1 MTSCILCTRFGC
13 SSEPWFWQHF
23 CASEKVKLF
32 SSCLVNKTVGGGGA
46 IFMNL
51 WLLSMSSSQLVLSF
65 YFCFRDLPPFILP
78 SGVHIECSM
87 CAQPA
92 SKEVKWQTI
101 NWIYCACIATEVR
114 IAICQDVLKNISN
127 VQWQNQYLLYPG
139 SRLYPLQQR
148 RRLWQLDNG
157 ETLKMVVMFD
167 DKKIPSGI

>member
-92 SKEVKWQTI
+92 SKEVKWQKI
-101 NWIYCACIATEVR
+101 NWIYCAWLQLRFVLITVR
-114 IAICQDVLKNISN
+114 MSWKIYQMSNDKINIFFILGAASTHCSKEDD
-127 VQWQNQYLLYPG
+127 YG
-139 SRLYPLQQR
+139 SWITVKP
-148 RRLWQLDNG
+148 W
-157 ETLKMVVMFD
+157 KWW
-167 DKKIPSGI
+167 